1 MKAHSEKR
9 GVPPASSKAAA
20 VSLILAACYAAAAIV
35 FAVSALTA
43 KHMAYGLPFVA
54 YGGTFKFPSVMIGQT
69 KVSLYWLMHGV
80 GTAGMVLMC
89 LGRRRRFGI
98 SVFVSVITGILLAV
112 LGYVGAK
119 ILYTLENLPEVA
131 QEGIT
136 VGGVSF
142 FGTVFFM
149 PLILPLLALCFR
161 VKAADYIN
169 YVTPAGLL
177 MLIAIRTGCFFNGCC
192 KGIQLW
198 AGSRPLILP
207 AQLIECVLD
216 LCLMACLFITEKKSK
231 APLYPVF
238 IGGYGLL
245 RFFLEFIRATD
256 KGLLGLSNGQWLG
269 LLAVII
275 SAIWLYVD
283 CRRRSKAK

>member
-1 MKAHSEKR
+1 MKAHSETR
-9 GVPPASSKAAA
+9 GRPQASSKAAA

-54 YGGTFKFPSVMIGQT
+54 YGGTFKFPSVMIGQM

-98 SVFVSVITGILLAV
+98 SVFVSISTGILLAV
-112 LGYVGAK
+112 FGYIGAK

-149 PLILPLLALCFR
+149 PLILPLLALLFK
-161 VKAADYIN
+161 VKTAEYIN

-207 AQLIECVLD
+207 VQLIECVLD
-216 LCLMACLFITEKKSK
+216 LCLMACLFITEKKSRT
-231 APLYPVF
+231 PLYPVF
-238 IGGYGLL
+238 MGGYGLL
-245 RFFLEFIRATD
+245 RFFLEFIRATEKD
-256 KGLLGLSNGQWLG
+256 LLGLSNGQWLG
-269 LLAVII
+269 LLAVVV
-275 SAIWLYVD
+275 SAIWLYID
-283 CRRRSKAK
+283 RCRKRKA